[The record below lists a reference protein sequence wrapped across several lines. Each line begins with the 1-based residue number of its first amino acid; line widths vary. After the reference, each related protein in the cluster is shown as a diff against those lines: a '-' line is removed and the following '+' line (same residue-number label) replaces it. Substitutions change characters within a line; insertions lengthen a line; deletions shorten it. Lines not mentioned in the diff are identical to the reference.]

1 MAWLLPVS
9 QETLKS
15 VSQLDRFRGVW
26 ASGTL
31 VPPDRLARMLEA
43 ARIQSAASSCRLA
56 GIHATDSEVASLARG
71 ETTVLR
77 DGAELVGYW
86 EALGRKFPEGP
97 LATSDELRRLHAVV
111 MGSRENP
118 PEPSP
123 WREVPLHLEAFDR
136 EGRAMGRVFQ
146 TLPPR
151 LVPEKIEELLTWLE
165 LELRTGDQHPL
176 FVIGAF
182 MLAFLSASPFAR
194 GNGRM
199 ARLLAVHLMTRA
211 GFAHLPY
218 ASFERVIE
226 EMRDEYYDAVDAAQT
241 KLWTD
246 EADLTPWIRFFL
258 DALLRHRDRVAGK
271 VDLERRALELSP
283 LQRTIL
289 DTVREHGTASASL
302 LMAATGSNRNT
313 LKDNLRKLVDQQWIE
328 RIGRRRGTFYRMA
341 GDEPARP
348 EEQPTPASS

>member
-1 MAWLLPVS
+1 MSWQLPIS
-9 QETLKS
+9 QESLKA

-43 ARIQSAASSCRLA
+43 ARVHSAASSCRLA

-71 ETTVLR
+71 EAVVLR
-77 DGAELVGYW
+77 DGAELLGYW
-86 EALGRKFPEGP
+86 AALGRKFPEGP
-97 LATSDELRRLHAVV
+97 IPTSEELRRLHAVV
-111 MGSRENP
+111 MGSRCG
-118 PEPSP
+118 PEVSP
-123 WREVPLHLEAFDR
+123 WREAPLHLEAFDR

-151 LVPEKIEELLTWLE
+151 LVPDKVEELLTWLE
-165 LELRTGDQHPL
+165 LELRTGDQHAL
-176 FVIGAF
+176 LVIGAF
-182 MLAFLSASPFAR
+182 MLAFLATSPFTR

-199 ARLLAVHLMTRA
+199 ARLLAVHLVARA
-211 GFAHLPY
+211 GYAHLPY

-226 EMRDEYYDAVDAAQT
+226 EMRGDYYDAVDAAET

-246 EADLTPWIRFFL
+246 EADLTPWLRFFL
-258 DALLRHRDRVAGK
+258 DALQRQRERVACK

-313 LKDNLRKLVDQQWIE
+313 LKDNLRKLVEQQWIE

-348 EEQPTPASS
+348 DEPVSPA

>member
-1 MAWLLPVS
+1 MDWQLPVS
-9 QETLKS
+9 QETLRA

-31 VPPDRLARMLEA
+31 VPPDRLSRMMEA

-56 GIHATDSEVASLARG
+56 GIHASDTEVASLARG
-71 ETTVLR
+71 ETVAIR

-86 EALGRKFPEGP
+86 QALGRKFPEGP
-97 LATSDELRRLHAVV
+97 IPTSEELRRLHAVV
-111 MGSRENP
+111 MGTT
-118 PEPSP
+118 EPGPAGSC
-123 WREVPLHLEAFDR
+123 WRQVPLHLEAFDR

-151 LVPEKIEELLTWLE
+151 LVPEKTEALLTWLE
-165 LELRTGDQHPL
+165 IELRTADQHPL

-182 MLAFLSASPFAR
+182 MLAFLAASPFAR

-199 ARLLAVHLMTRA
+199 ARLLAVHLLARA
-211 GFAHLPY
+211 GYVHLPY

-226 EMRDEYYDAVDAAQT
+226 EMRDDYYDAVDAAET
-241 KLWTD
+241 KLWTH
-246 EADLTPWIRFFL
+246 EADVTPWLRFFL
-258 DALLRHRDRVAGK
+258 DALLQHRDRVSMK

-341 GDEPARP
+341 GEEPSRQDESANPP
-348 EEQPTPASS
+348 S

>member
-1 MAWLLPVS
+1 MGWQLPVS
-9 QETLKS
+9 QETLKA
-15 VSQLDRFRGVW
+15 VSHLDRFRGVW

-31 VPPDRLARMLEA
+31 VPPDRLSRMLEA
-43 ARIQSAASSCRLA
+43 ARIHSAASSCRLA
-56 GIHATDSEVASLARG
+56 GIHATDAEVASLARG
-71 ETTVLR
+71 ETVALR
-77 DGAELVGYW
+77 DGAELLGYW
-86 EALGRKFPEGP
+86 DGLGRRFPEGP
-97 LATSDELRRLHAVV
+97 LATSDEIRRLHAVV
-111 MGSRENP
+111 MGSRDP
-118 PEPSP
+118 SPEGSP

-136 EGRAMGRVFQ
+136 DGRAMGRVFQ

-151 LVPEKIEELLTWLE
+151 LVPEKVEDLLTWLE
-165 LELRTGDQHPL
+165 LELRTADQHPL
-176 FVIGAF
+176 FVIGTF
-182 MLAFLSASPFAR
+182 TLAFLSASPFAR

-199 ARLLAVHLMTRA
+199 ARLLAVHLLTRA
-211 GFAHLPY
+211 GYTHLPY

-226 EMRDEYYDAVDAAQT
+226 EMRDDYYDAVDAAET

-246 EADLTPWIRFFL
+246 EADLSPWLRFFL
-258 DALLRHRDRVAGK
+258 DALQRHRDRVSMK

-341 GDEPARP
+341 GEEPARADEPASP
-348 EEQPTPASS
+348 PS